1 MIFIVVGA
9 YTKEP
14 VLFFSKGVNPR
25 DKISCL
31 CTMKSRNHDICA
43 MDAKKKKSTS
53 VVKKTET
60 AVDALS
66 SSLNLTQDGRLY
78 NEILDAIL
86 DHRLSP
92 GVKLKEDE
100 LSSIF
105 SVSRTVVRRA
115 LLRLSH
121 DRIVDIQPNRG
132 ATIIRPDVKKAREV
146 FGVRRLI
153 ERELIREATLSASK
167 KSLDELRQCVED
179 ERDQVRRQHV
189 GSGLRL
195 SGDFHIRLSMLS
207 DNSTLQSYLKEL
219 VPQTSLIIAMY
230 QTPHHTLCSHQE
242 HFDLIDIIASGDA
255 DSAQAEMDN
264 HLQRI
269 EEKLDLDNE
278 RSPGDLYAAFAHVKA
293 PTK

>member
-1 MIFIVVGA
+1 MV
-9 YTKEP
+9 
-14 VLFFSKGVNPR
+14 
-25 DKISCL
+25 
-31 CTMKSRNHDICA
+31 
-43 MDAKKKKSTS
+43 AKKAKVTNTA
-53 VVKKTET
+53 KTLEPMVLPL
-60 AVDALS
+60 VD
-66 SSLNLTQDGRLY
+66 SLNATQDGRLY

-132 ATIIRPDVKKAREV
+132 ATIIRPDVQKAREIL
-146 FGVRRLI
+146 GVRRLI
-153 ERELIREATLSASK
+153 ERELIGEATVAATK
-167 KSLDELRQCVED
+167 ISLDELRRCVED

-207 DNSTLQSYLKEL
+207 TNSTLQSYLKEL
-219 VPQTSLIIAMY
+219 VPQTSLVIAMY

-242 HFDLIDIIASGDA
+242 HFDIIDIIASGDVEA
-255 DSAQAEMDN
+255 ARIEMDK

-269 EEKLDLDNE
+269 EDKLDLGNE
-278 RSPGDLYAAFAHVKA
+278 RSPGDLHAAFAHVKG
-293 PTK
+293 TE

>member
-1 MIFIVVGA
+1 MA
-9 YTKEP
+9 
-14 VLFFSKGVNPR
+14 
-25 DKISCL
+25 
-31 CTMKSRNHDICA
+31 
-43 MDAKKKKSTS
+43 AKTKKSSKPTQTLEMVAS
-53 VVKKTET
+53 
-60 AVDALS
+60 LS
-66 SSLNLTQDGRLY
+66 ADSLNSTQDGRLY

-100 LSSIF
+100 LASIF

-132 ATIIRPDVKKAREV
+132 ATIIRPDVQKAREIL
-146 FGVRRLI
+146 GVRRLI
-153 ERELIREATLSASK
+153 ERELVREATLSATK
-167 KSLDELRQCVED
+167 QLLDELRQCVDD

-207 DNSTLQSYLKEL
+207 NNSTLQSYLKEL

-242 HFDLIDIIASGDA
+242 HFDIIDVIASGDA
-255 DSAQAEMDN
+255 KAAQAQMDN
-264 HLQRI
+264 HLQHI
-269 EEKLDLDNE
+269 EDKLDLGNE
-278 RSPGDLYAAFAHVKA
+278 RSPGDLHAAFAHVKEA
-293 PTK
+293 AQ